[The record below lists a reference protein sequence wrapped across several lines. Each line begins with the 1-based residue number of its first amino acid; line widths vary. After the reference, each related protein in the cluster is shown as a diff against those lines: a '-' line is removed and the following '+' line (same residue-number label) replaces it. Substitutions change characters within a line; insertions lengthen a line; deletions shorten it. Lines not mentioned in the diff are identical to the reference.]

1 MDQETDELV
10 QHLLREALPHC
21 TTISIAHK
29 IQTILDHDLV
39 AVIDNGSVVELDS
52 PAALLSREDS
62 IFSELC
68 RLSTAPR

>member
-1 MDQETDELV
+1 VDQETDELM
-10 QHLLREALPHC
+10 QYLLREALPHC

-29 IQTILDHDLV
+29 IHTILDHDLV

>member
-1 MDQETDELV
+1 MQR
-10 QHLLREALPHC
+10 LLREALPHC
-21 TTISIAHK
+21 TIICIAHK

-62 IFSELC
+62 IFSELY
-68 RLSTAPR
+68 RLSTATR